1 MKLFDELT
9 KRQDNWLKTWAVL
22 SVLAALICMKSV
34 NVHVLVSTIT
44 LYSVFCAGMLYR
56 VSTLPIE
63 E

>member
-9 KRQDNWLKTWAVL
+9 KRQDNWLKTWVLL
-22 SVLAALICMKSV
+22 SVLAALIYAKV
-34 NVHVLVSTIT
+34 TNWTGLVSTMV

-56 VSTLPIE
+56 LSTLPTE